1 MGVTVKTS
9 TNVEDGDMRRVAKA
23 TGVTVQ
29 TSTNGIYDGVLGTCA
44 DFEETR
50 VEDERF
56 NIFIGCPNSLM
67 STMVLR
73 GGSEQLI
80 AESERSIH
88 DAMMVV
94 KRSLTS

>member
-56 NIFIGCPNSLM
+56 NIQQPYVDDGPAWRVGAVKC
-67 STMVLR
+67 R
-73 GGSEQLI
+73 ER
-80 AESERSIH
+80 AEH
-88 DAMMVV
+88 P
-94 KRSLTS
+94 